1 VTLLAAGLTGAVV
14 LFAVGSLVGTA
25 PRLRLRVPPSRSRGP
40 SRGQLW
46 LVQAGVALTPRQFWA
61 GSATVGAAAF
71 LAISAVTA
79 TPVVALAPAVATA
92 LAPRVAVGRQRA
104 RRMREVQ
111 EAWPDGLREVLGAIA
126 AGRSLSQALV
136 SLASQGPLPLR
147 AAFARFPAT
156 VRMVGVV
163 PALETVKAE
172 LADPTSDR
180 VVEVLLLAHERGGRA
195 VAEILR
201 DLAEATAADVRTAE
215 EIETNALEQ
224 RINARAVFVL
234 PWLVL
239 LLLTARPGDFRTFY
253 QSGEGLFVV
262 VLGGVL
268 SLCGMWAVGRL
279 GREPVERRVLDRGL
293 STGRGG
299 AP

>member
-1 VTLLAAGLTGAVV
+1 MRLLAAGLTGAVV
-14 LFAVGSLVGTA
+14 LFVVGSLLGTA
-25 PRLRLRVPPSRSRGP
+25 ARWRLRPPRPRATGP
-40 SRGQLW
+40 TRGQLW

-61 GSATVGAAAF
+61 GSAAVGVITL
-71 LAISAVTA
+71 LAVAAVTA
-79 TPVVALAPAVATA
+79 TPVVALAPAVAA
-92 LAPRVAVGRQRA
+92 GLAPRVAVGRQRV

-136 SLASQGPLPLR
+136 GLATQGPLPR
-147 AAFARFPAT
+147 RHAFARFPAT

-163 PALETVKAE
+163 PALEAVKAE

-180 VVEVLLLAHERGGRA
+180 VVEVLLLAHQRGGRA

-201 DLAEATAADVRTAE
+201 DLAEATSADVRISE

-224 RINARAVFVL
+224 KINARAVFVL

-239 LLLTARPGDFRTFY
+239 LLLTAREGDFRAFY

-262 VLGGVL
+262 VVGGVL
-268 SLCGMWAVGRL
+268 SLLGMWAVGRL
-279 GREPVERRVLDRGL
+279 GRDPVEPRVLG
-293 STGRGG
+293 TG
-299 AP
+299 APTGGGGVS

>member
-1 VTLLAAGLTGAVV
+1 MTLLAAALSGVAV
-14 LFAVGSLVGTA
+14 LFVVGAAVGTA
-25 PRLRLRVPPSRSRGP
+25 PRLGLRVPRVRPPGP
-40 SRGQLW
+40 SAAQLW
-46 LVQAGVALTPRQFWA
+46 LIQAGVALTPRQFWA
-61 GSATVGAAAF
+61 GSVVVGVATF
-71 LAISAVTA
+71 LAIATATA
-79 TPVVALAPAVATA
+79 TPVVALVPAAATA
-92 LAPRVAVGRQRA
+92 LAPRIAVGRQRA

-111 EAWPDGLREVLGAIA
+111 QAWPDGLREVLGAIA

-136 SLASQGPLPLR
+136 ALATQGPLPLR

-201 DLAEATAADVRTAE
+201 DLAEATAADVRTTE

-224 RINARAVFVL
+224 KINARAVFVL

-239 LLLTARPGDFRTFY
+239 LMLTAREGDFRTYY
-253 QSGEGLFVV
+253 QSPSGLLV
-262 VLGGVL
+262 VLVGGLL
-268 SLCGMWAVGRL
+268 SLAGMWAVGRL
-279 GREPVERRVLDRGL
+279 GRDPVERRVLDRGRG
-293 STGRGG
+293 TGGE
-299 AP
+299 PP